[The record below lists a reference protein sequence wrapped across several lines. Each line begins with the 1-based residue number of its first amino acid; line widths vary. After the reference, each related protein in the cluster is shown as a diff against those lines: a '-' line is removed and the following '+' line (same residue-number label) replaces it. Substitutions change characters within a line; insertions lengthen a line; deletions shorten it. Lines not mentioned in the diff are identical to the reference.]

1 MKTVDFVE
9 FGKRVRY
16 VRLNKG
22 LTLEAASE
30 LCDLS
35 SKGLE
40 NIELG
45 LADPKLSTVLKI
57 SEVFDIS
64 YDDFNDKVEA

>member
-1 MKTVDFVE
+1 MDFVE
-9 FGKRVRY
+9 FGKRVRN
-16 VRLNKG
+16 VRLDKG
-22 LTLEAASE
+22 LTLEQASE
-30 LCDLS
+30 MCELS

-57 SEVFDIS
+57 SSVFGIS
-64 YDDFNDKVEA
+64 YDDHNDKIEV

>member
-1 MKTVDFVE
+1 MDFVE
-9 FGKRVRY
+9 FGKRVRE

-22 LTLEAASE
+22 LTLEQASE
-30 LCDLS
+30 MCDLS

-45 LADPKLSTVLKI
+45 LTDPKLSTVLKI
-57 SEVFDIS
+57 SLVFNIS
-64 YDDFNDKVEA
+64 YDDLNDEVKV

>member
-1 MKTVDFVE
+1 MDFVE

-16 VRLNKG
+16 VRLNEG
-22 LTLEAASE
+22 LTLEEASE

-45 LADPKLSTVLKI
+45 LADPRLSTVLKI
-57 SEVFDIS
+57 SEVFGIS
-64 YDDFNDKVEA
+64 YDDLGDKIET

>member
-1 MKTVDFVE
+1 MNFVE

-45 LADPKLSTVLKI
+45 LAP
-57 SEVFDIS
+57 
-64 YDDFNDKVEA
+64 

>member
-1 MKTVDFVE
+1 MLDFVK
-9 FGKRVRY
+9 FGKRVRE
-16 VRLNKG
+16 VRLDRG
-22 LTLEAASE
+22 LTLEQASE
-30 LCDLS
+30 LCEMS

-57 SEVFDIS
+57 SAVFNIDYSDFVETLEV
-64 YDDFNDKVEA
+64 

>member
-1 MKTVDFVE
+1 MDFVE

-45 LADPKLSTVLKI
+45 LADPRLSTVLKI

-64 YDDFNDKVEA
+64 YDDLNDKVEA